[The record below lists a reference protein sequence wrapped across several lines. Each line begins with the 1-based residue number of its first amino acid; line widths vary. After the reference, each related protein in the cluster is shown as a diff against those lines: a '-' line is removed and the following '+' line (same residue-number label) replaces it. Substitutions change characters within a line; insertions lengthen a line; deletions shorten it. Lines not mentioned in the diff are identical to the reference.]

1 MKIAETIL
9 GLHLIIIAFNVT
21 GLVVI
26 PLGAWLGWRFVR
38 IAWLRLLHLAML
50 AIVAVQAVAGR
61 ACILT
66 VWQNNLTGG
75 SQPVQPLMMQWVDR
89 VIYWNLPMWF
99 FAIVYCLVFLYVLAL
114 TVLVPFGRRYRAALD

>member
-9 GLHLIIIAFNVT
+9 GLHLIIIVFNVT

-26 PLGAWLGWRFVR
+26 PFGAWLGWRIVR

-50 AIVAVQAVAGR
+50 AIVAAQAVAGR
-61 ACILT
+61 AWILT
-66 VWQNNLTGG
+66 VWENNLNRGG
-75 SQPVQPLMMQWVDR
+75 QAGQPLMMQWVDR